1 MRQSFSGNDLVALG
15 LASLL
20 AGAAPAEAAVALLSG
35 LFDSVAASVNE
46 GGAGREA
53 IR

>member
-1 MRQSFSGNDLVALG
+1 MSQSFSGNDLVALG

-20 AGAAPAEAAVALLSG
+20 AGAAPAEAAVAVLSA
-35 LFDSVAASVNE
+35 LFARVAVGVNE
-46 GGAGREA
+46 GGAGREV